1 MMNIVRVTAVDCDHT
16 IAERIFADVRL
27 DQAIDKFKKVFPN
40 LVGKCFIIAKY
51 LDIEK
56 DADYINSYMK
66 CLG

>member
-1 MMNIVRVTAVDCDHT
+1 MNIVRVTAVDCDRT

-27 DQAIDKFKKVFPN
+27 DQAIDKFKKVFPD
-40 LVGKCFIIAKY
+40 LAGKCFIIAKY

-66 CLG
+66 CIG